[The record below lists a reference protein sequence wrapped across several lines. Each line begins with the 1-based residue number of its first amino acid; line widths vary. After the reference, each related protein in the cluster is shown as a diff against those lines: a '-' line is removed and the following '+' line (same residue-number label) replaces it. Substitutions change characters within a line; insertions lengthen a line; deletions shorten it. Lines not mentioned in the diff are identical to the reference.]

1 VSDYQKVEVVRE
13 EEAPAPFS
21 EQDIQNLEQETQE
34 EVQALE
40 PSEER
45 PPWLPE
51 KFESPE
57 EFAKAYQELESNFT
71 RSRQEQK
78 SGEEGTEETNAVSQP
93 ISHESLKEFSEEFAM
108 NGDVSEESR
117 QKIVEMGLPR
127 EFVDAYVEGQKAV
140 LSNHMNN
147 IFNEVGGEESYKQM
161 TAWAAEHLPEGDQ
174 EAFNNAVTK
183 GSTEDMMFAIRSLNA
198 RYRSEAD
205 VPTPLIQGDT
215 GSAPTGGSFR
225 SLAELTSAMKD
236 PRYTKDPAYR
246 QDIENRLNNSNI
258 L

>member
-1 VSDYQKVEVVRE
+1 MSDYQKVEVVRE
-13 EEAPAPFS
+13 EEAQAPFS

-45 PPWLPE
+45 PQWLPE
-51 KFESPE
+51 KFGSPE
-57 EFAKAYQELESNFT
+57 EFAEAYQELESNFT

-78 SGEEGTEETNAVSQP
+78 SGEEGTEETNDVSQP
-93 ISHESLKEFSEEFAM
+93 ISQESLNEFSEEFAM

-117 QKIVEMGLPR
+117 QKIVDMGLPR
-127 EFVDAYVEGQKAV
+127 EFVDQYIEGQKAV
-140 LSNHMNN
+140 LTNHFNN
-147 IFNEVGGEESYKQM
+147 IYTEVGGKEHYDSM
-161 TAWAAEHLPEGDQ
+161 VTWAAEYLPEGDQ

-183 GSTEDMMFAIRSLNA
+183 GTSEDMMFAIRSLNA

-205 VPTPLIQGDT
+205 VPAPLLQGNT
-215 GSAPTGGSFR
+215 GSDPVGGGFR